1 MKVDLSDLKAFLA
14 VARAKGFRER
24 ARVSGSSASGLSV
37 AVSRLEEQLGVRL
50 LHRTTRS
57 VVLTEAGDLLLERL
71 GPALTEIESAL
82 DPVNVFRDKPAGT
95 LRLNVPLSAA
105 RLVLPA
111 IVPAF
116 SRLFRTSEWKWSVR
130 RASSTCS
137 PPAVMRAFGMASGW
151 NRT

>member
-1 MKVDLSDLKAFLA
+1 MKVDLSELKAFLA
-14 VARAKGFRER
+14 VARAKGFREG

-57 VVLTEAGDLLLERL
+57 VVLTEAGNLLLERL

-95 LRLNVPLSAA
+95 LRLNVNGSEQTP
-105 RLVLPA
+105 RWR
-111 IVPAF
+111 IK
-116 SRLFRTSEWKWSVR
+116 RTAGCGAKQSL
-130 RASSTCS
+130 TC
-137 PPAVMRAFGMASGW
+137 
-151 NRT
+151 